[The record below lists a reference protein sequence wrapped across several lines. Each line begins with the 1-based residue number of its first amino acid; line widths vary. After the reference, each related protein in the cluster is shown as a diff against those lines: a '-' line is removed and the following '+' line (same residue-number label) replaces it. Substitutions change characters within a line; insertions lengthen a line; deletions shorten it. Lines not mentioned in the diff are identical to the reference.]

1 MTDQHTAISR
11 RERFIIAIEEA
22 ATMAARRSADAPRIF
37 EWEFTSDGATSQ
49 IKYTDRTD
57 GKVYGL
63 RYAPPFTEADTLQA
77 LLRNAVTRAGA
88 AMLHVGPDGK
98 IARGIP
104 QHAIEQA
111 RRQASEE
118 QGARHG

>member
-1 MTDQHTAISR
+1 MTEQHAAIPQ
-11 RERFIIAIEEA
+11 RERFVIAIEEA
-22 ATMAARRSADAPRIF
+22 TTMAARRSADAPRIF
-37 EWEFTSDGATSQ
+37 DWEFTSAGDVSQ

-57 GKVYGL
+57 GKAYGL
-63 RYAPPFTEADTLQA
+63 RYAPPFTETDTLRA
-77 LLRNAVTRAGA
+77 LLRNAITRAGA

-111 RRQASEE
+111 RRQASEDQE
-118 QGARHG
+118 AHHG

>member
-1 MTDQHTAISR
+1 MTEQHAAISQ

-22 ATMAARRSADAPRIF
+22 ATMAARRSANAPRIF
-37 EWEFTSDGATSQ
+37 DWEFTSDGATSQ

-57 GKVYGL
+57 DKVYGL

-88 AMLHVGPDGK
+88 AMLRVGPDGK
-98 IARGIP
+98 IACGIP
-104 QHAIEQA
+104 RHAIEQA
-111 RRQASEE
+111 RRQAGEE
-118 QGARHG
+118 QEVHHG